1 MAKFNINDEIVFI
14 EEAHKEHPKITRIVQ
29 VGKDE
34 YIMDNRL
41 PNVIEYVDKY
51 FMLVSDVA
59 WMWSIYD
66 HHDKTW
72 SITKTPKTSKEM
84 FAEFSPYHDTK
95 SWYRVTDYGFDI
107 PQKAIRKIQT
117 IRQSIEYK
125 ETLDIPLRYNNE
137 TITITGTEPM
147 PNKKSDFIA
156 WLAERVDRVDIVG
169 DNIEIS
175 YNDIE
180 TDKHAGII
188 TIKINAYK
196 DMPILLKINGDIDK
210 ETVVDILEYYIVEE
224 G

>member
-14 EEAHKEHPKITRIVQ
+14 EEAHKEHPKITKIVQ
-29 VGKDE
+29 VGADE

-51 FMLVSDVA
+51 YMLVSDVA
-59 WMWSIYD
+59 WM
-66 HHDKTW
+66 W

-84 FAEFSPYHDTK
+84 FAEFSQYHDTK

-107 PQKAIRKIQT
+107 PQKATRKIQT

-147 PNKKSDFIA
+147 SNKKSDFIN
-156 WLAERVDRVDIVG
+156 WLAERVDRIDIVG
-169 DNIEIS
+169 
-175 YNDIE
+175 
-180 TDKHAGII
+180 G
-188 TIKINAYK
+188 
-196 DMPILLKINGDIDK
+196 
-210 ETVVDILEYYIVEE
+210 
-224 G
+224 

>member
-14 EEAHKEHPKITRIVQ
+14 ADAGKEYPKITKIVH
-29 VGKDE
+29 VGEDQ
-34 YIMDNRL
+34 YIMSTNI
-41 PNVIEYVDKY
+41 PNSIAFIDKY
-51 FMLVSDVA
+51 YMLTSDVA

-84 FAEFSPYHDTK
+84 FAEFSQYHDTK
-95 SWYRVTDYGFDI
+95 SWYRVAEHGFTI

-147 PNKKSDFIA
+147 SNKKADFIK
-156 WLAERVDRVDIVG
+156 WLADRTRRVDIVG

-175 YNDIE
+175 YNNDADE
-180 TDKHAGII
+180 HAGIFV
-188 TIKINAYK
+188 IKPNAYK
-196 DMPILLKINGDIDK
+196 DMRILFKISGDIDK

-224 G
+224 A

>member
-14 EEAHKEHPKITRIVQ
+14 EEAHKEHPKISKIVQ
-29 VGKDE
+29 VWAGE

-51 FMLVSDVA
+51 YMLVSDVA

-72 SITKTPKTSKEM
+72 SITKTPKTSIEM

-107 PQKAIRKIQT
+107 PQKATRKIQT

-137 TITITGTEPM
+137 TITISGTEPRS
-147 PNKKSDFIA
+147 NKKSDFID
-156 WLAERVDRVDIVG
+156 WLAERVSRVDIVG

-175 YNDIE
+175 YNNDADE
-180 TDKHAGII
+180 HAGIFV
-188 TIKINAYK
+188 IKPNAYK
-196 DMPILLKINGDIDK
+196 DMRILFKISGDIDK
-210 ETVVDILEYYIVEE
+210 ETVVEILEYYIVEE
-224 G
+224 

>member
-29 VGKDE
+29 VGADE

-147 PNKKSDFIA
+147 SNKKSDFID
-156 WLAERVDRVDIVG
+156 WLVERVYSVDIVG
-169 DNIEIS
+169 DTIEIC
-175 YNDIE
+175 YIDLN
-180 TDKHAGII
+180 TDKHAGIFV
-188 TIKINAYK
+188 IKTNASK
-196 DMPILLKINGDIDK
+196 DAHILHRVGRDLDK

-224 G
+224 E